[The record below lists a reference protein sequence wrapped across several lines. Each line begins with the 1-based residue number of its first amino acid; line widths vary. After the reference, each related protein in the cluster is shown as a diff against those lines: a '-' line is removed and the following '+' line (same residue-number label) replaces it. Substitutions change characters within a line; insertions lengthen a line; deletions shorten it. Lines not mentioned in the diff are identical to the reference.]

1 MITDDINISSI
12 IINDKPEPC
21 IFCLEDEPPP
31 IFYQGVCKCHPPIH
45 NSCINEWYKINPNC
59 CPICLRGERI
69 NPHLIIIVEPTVT
82 RNVVLLF
89 CFTCCL
95 SICCSPFILIGVL
108 FAIYPL
114 HRSNQPFTNTTVG
127 N

>member
-1 MITDDINISSI
+1 MIANDINISSI
-12 IINDKPEPC
+12 IIKDKPEPC

-45 NSCINEWYKINPNC
+45 NSCINEWYKINPNS
-59 CPICLRGERI
+59 CPICLRGAEKTD
-69 NPHLIIIVEPTVT
+69 NLIIIVEPRHTSAI
-82 RNVVLLF
+82 LLLL
-89 CFTCCL
+89 CGTCCFG
-95 SICCSPFILIGVL
+95 ICCSPFIIIAIV

-114 HRSNQPFTNTTVG
+114 HRSNQVFTNTTVG